1 MELVHV
7 FYKGPGSG
15 GRNGSMKYSVIE
27 LRNYLLKPGMQAPF
41 SRYFAKHFVDSQRAL
56 GGAVLGQYSID
67 DLEDH
72 FFWIRGFKDMRAR
85 SRFLREFYEEG
96 AVWNEFGTAANDMM
110 IDSDNVHLLKPL
122 DTGKLSLGRNQEGE
136 IDDESGVV
144 QIDYFYAKPDAVDDL
159 VEFISDKYE
168 PFLRRH
174 GVEEVSF
181 WASELEENDF
191 PRLPVFQDENLV
203 VAIKSFEDDRDYRS
217 KTEALRKAGA
227 AIEDE
232 LDTLIDVKRV
242 LILHPAEKTVAG
254 VMT

>member
-1 MELVHV
+1 M
-7 FYKGPGSG
+7 
-15 GRNGSMKYSVIE
+15 NYSVIE
-27 LRNYLLKPGMQAPF
+27 LRNYLLKPGMLEPF
-41 SRYFAKHFVDSQRAL
+41 SRYFAKHFVHSQNIM
-56 GGAVLGQYSID
+56 GGAVLGRFRVEGKD
-67 DLEDH
+67 DN
-72 FFWIRGFKDMRAR
+72 FFWIRGFKDMRTR

-96 AVWNEFGTAANDMM
+96 PVWKQFGTGANDMM

-122 DTGKLSLGRNQEGE
+122 DTGKLSLGRDHDGE
-136 IDDESGVV
+136 IDGESGVV
-144 QIDYFYAKPDAVDDL
+144 QIDYFYAKPDAVEDL

-232 LDTLIDVKRV
+232 LDTLIDLKRV